1 MKLTYTEINGYL
13 IPDLILP
20 ETDTRPIGQYGEL
33 RRQFL
38 REHRPDLFDLMLL
51 EGTLHSH
58 LADVDAK
65 ARQMV
70 EDTITRMA
78 RQQMELTKQQFG
90 KTGGT
95 VAFHAYQSF
104 RPGEVTPEQCHAIGV
119 ELAKRVWGDGFQVL
133 VSYVL
138 LGILCR

>member
-1 MKLTYTEINGYL
+1 MELTYTEINGYL

-20 ETDTRPIGQYGEL
+20 ETETRPIGKYGEM

-38 REHRPDLFDLMLL
+38 WEHRPDLFDLMLL

-58 LADVDAK
+58 LADVDAE

-78 RQQMELTKQQFG
+78 ASRAWMKPSNGPIRWSGQG
-90 KTGGT
+90 
-95 VAFHAYQSF
+95 A
-104 RPGEVTPEQCHAIGV
+104 
-119 ELAKRVWGDGFQVL
+119 
-133 VSYVL
+133 
-138 LGILCR
+138 

>member
-1 MKLTYTEINGYL
+1 MKLTYTESNGYL
-13 IPDLILP
+13 IPDLGLP
-20 ETDTRPIGQYGEL
+20 ETDTRPIGKYGEL

-58 LADVDAK
+58 LADVDAE

-78 RQQMELTKQQFG
+78 RQQSVDETLKRADPLVWAGRMN
-90 KTGGT
+90 
-95 VAFHAYQSF
+95 
-104 RPGEVTPEQCHAIGV
+104 AIKNAAEEAV
-119 ELAKRVWGDGFQVL
+119 LPDFLYGDAL
-133 VSYVL
+133 E
-138 LGILCR
+138 

>member
-20 ETDTRPIGQYGEL
+20 ETDNQPIGKYGEL

-58 LADVDAK
+58 LADVDAE

-70 EDTITRMA
+70 KDTINQMA
-78 RQQMELTKQQFG
+78 RQQGVDEALKRADPLAWAGRMNAIKNAAEEAVLPDLLYGDALERFLFSPYK
-90 KTGGT
+90 KTCPQG
-95 VAFHAYQSF
+95 
-104 RPGEVTPEQCHAIGV
+104 
-119 ELAKRVWGDGFQVL
+119 
-133 VSYVL
+133 
-138 LGILCR
+138 

>member
-20 ETDTRPIGQYGEL
+20 ETDTRPIGKYGEL

-51 EGTLHSH
+51 EGTLHRH
-58 LADVDAK
+58 LADVDAS

-70 EDTITRMA
+70 EDTIARMV
-78 RQQMELTKQQFG
+78 RQQ
-90 KTGGT
+90 
-95 VAFHAYQSF
+95 
-104 RPGEVTPEQCHAIGV
+104 GV
-119 ELAKRVWGDGFQVL
+119 DEALKRVDPLAWAGQMNAIKNAAEEAVLPDLLYGDAME
-133 VSYVL
+133 
-138 LGILCR
+138 

>member
-20 ETDTRPIGQYGEL
+20 ETDTRPIGKYGEL

-58 LADVDAK
+58 LADVDAT

-70 EDTITRMA
+70 EEMA
-78 RQQMELTKQQFG
+78 RRQGVDEALKRADPLAWAGRMN
-90 KTGGT
+90 
-95 VAFHAYQSF
+95 
-104 RPGEVTPEQCHAIGV
+104 AIKNAAEEAV
-119 ELAKRVWGDGFQVL
+119 LPDLLYGDAL
-133 VSYVL
+133 E
-138 LGILCR
+138 

>member
-13 IPDLILP
+13 IPALVLP
-20 ETDTRPIGQYGEL
+20 ETDTHPIGKYGEL

-58 LADVDAK
+58 LANVDAE

-70 EDTITRMA
+70 EDTIARMA
-78 RQQMELTKQQFG
+78 RQQDVDE
-90 KTGGT
+90 
-95 VAFHAYQSF
+95 AFKRAAPLAWAG
-104 RPGEVTPEQCHAIGV
+104 RMNAIKNAAEEAV
-119 ELAKRVWGDGFQVL
+119 LPDLLYGDAL
-133 VSYVL
+133 E
-138 LGILCR
+138 

>member
-1 MKLTYTEINGYL
+1 MKLTYTETDGYL
-13 IPDLILP
+13 IPDLVLP
-20 ETDTRPIGQYGEL
+20 ETDTRPIGKYGEL

-58 LADVDAK
+58 LADMDAA

-78 RQQMELTKQQFG
+78 RQQGVDEALKRANPLAWAGQMNAIKNAAEEAVLPELLYGDAME
-90 KTGGT
+90 
-95 VAFHAYQSF
+95 
-104 RPGEVTPEQCHAIGV
+104 
-119 ELAKRVWGDGFQVL
+119 
-133 VSYVL
+133 
-138 LGILCR
+138 

>member
-20 ETDTRPIGQYGEL
+20 ETDTRPIGKYGEL

-58 LADVDAK
+58 LADAGRRSPTDV
-65 ARQMV
+65 R
-70 EDTITRMA
+70 
-78 RQQMELTKQQFG
+78 G
-90 KTGGT
+90 
-95 VAFHAYQSF
+95 HYH
-104 RPGEVTPEQCHAIGV
+104 P
-119 ELAKRVWGDGFQVL
+119 DGPPA
-133 VSYVL
+133 
-138 LGILCR
+138 GRG

>member
-13 IPDLILP
+13 IPDLVLP
-20 ETDTRPIGQYGEL
+20 ETDTRTIGKYGEL

-58 LADVDAK
+58 LADVDAE

-70 EDTITRMA
+70 EDTITQMA
-78 RQQMELTKQQFG
+78 RQQGVDEALKRADPLAWAGRMN
-90 KTGGT
+90 
-95 VAFHAYQSF
+95 
-104 RPGEVTPEQCHAIGV
+104 AIKNAAEEAV
-119 ELAKRVWGDGFQVL
+119 LPDLLYGDAL
-133 VSYVL
+133 E
-138 LGILCR
+138 